1 MTLPIDRPL
10 VLDGGLATLLER
22 HGEDLSS
29 SLWSA
34 ATLRANPAAITR
46 AHAAFFDAG
55 ADVATTATYQLTPLS
70 LERAGVD
77 AGDFEP
83 LVATAVRAA
92 RDAQQASGGG
102 FVVGSVGPYG
112 ASLAGGQEYTGD
124 YGLGAGPAAVATLR
138 EHHRPRLQAL
148 LDAGVDAL
156 ACETVPSLVE
166 VEALVRELA
175 AIGADVPVW
184 ISLTPAAQGQQT
196 RTGEPLTQAGAIVAD
211 LPTAF
216 AIGVNCIAPADVA
229 PALSALAPAA
239 HGLTGVAY
247 PNSGE
252 TWDAQAR
259 IWRGNA
265 AWDDDAVPSWRAA
278 GASAIGGCCRVF
290 PEQIRLIAG

>member
-1 MTLPIDRPL
+1 MTLPIDRAL

-46 AHAAFFDAG
+46 AHAAFFEAG

-77 AGDFEP
+77 IGDFEP
-83 LVATAVRAA
+83 LVVTAVRAA

-102 FVVGSVGPYG
+102 YVVGSVGPYG

-124 YGLGAGPAAVATLR
+124 YDLGAGPAAVAALR
-138 EHHRPRLQAL
+138 VHHRPRLQAL

-156 ACETVPSLVE
+156 ACETIPSLIE
-166 VEALVRELA
+166 VEALVAELA
-175 AIGADVPVW
+175 TVGADVPVW
-184 ISLTPAAQGQQT
+184 FSLTPTDGGTAT
-196 RTGEPLTQAGAIVAD
+196 RTGESLSQGGAIVST
-211 LPTAF
+211 LPAAF
-216 AIGVNCIAPADVA
+216 AVGVNCIAPQDVA
-229 PALSALAPAA
+229 PALSALVPAD

-252 TWDAQAR
+252 TWDAAAR
-259 IWRGNA
+259 VWRGNA
-265 AWDDDAVPSWRAA
+265 AWDDDAVPSWRGA
-278 GASAIGGCCRVF
+278 GATLIGGCCRVF
-290 PEQIRLIAG
+290 PEQIRLIAD